1 MSYFLYSIIS
11 SLLLVLFLPF
21 FLLYC
26 VVTRKYINGLGQRFG
41 FFKVD
46 YCRHRPQRIWF
57 HAASVGEVQ
66 AAKALI
72 DELDKRNIDADL
84 IISTVTEQG
93 QLAVKR
99 QFDSRVVCLYAP
111 LDLPWI
117 INRFIKLINP
127 TVYICLE
134 TELWPNILH
143 QLNIQ
148 GITTLLL
155 NGRLSARSCRHYRF
169 IAGFMNRVMNSI
181 SAAAVISR
189 QDRERYIA
197 LGLEQKKIIISGN
210 AKYDLEAPGTCG
222 TRESAQKLPELKTR
236 PGQIILVAG
245 STHSGEEEILI
256 DIHQHL
262 CLKLPGLLT
271 IIAPRHLERLP
282 VLEELFNQHRLK
294 FQKFSD
300 LSTDIR
306 TADIILLDY
315 MGILTSLYAKADF
328 IFCGGSLTAKG
339 GHNIMEAAVQGRPPF
354 FGPHMDDFAD
364 AAALLLEKR
373 AGFQVASGAEL
384 EERILY
390 FNSHKHEYRKFCQ
403 AALRAAN
410 AQQGAARRQVDLI
423 IKYAPQQPDELNS
436 VHY

>member
-1 MSYFLYSIIS
+1 MSYSLYSIIS
-11 SLLLVLFLPF
+11 SLILILLLPF
-21 FLLYC
+21 FLPYC
-26 VVTRKYINGLGQRFG
+26 LVTRKYINGLGQRFG
-41 FFKVD
+41 FFNVN
-46 YCRHRPQRIWF
+46 YYWHQPQRIWF

-72 DELDKRNIDADL
+72 DELDKRNIDADF

-99 QFDSRVVCLYAP
+99 QFGSRVVCLYAP
-111 LDLPWI
+111 IDLPWI
-117 INRFIKLINP
+117 INRFIKLIKP
-127 TVYICLE
+127 TAYVCLE

-189 QDRERYIA
+189 QDMERYIA

-210 AKYDLEAPGTCG
+210 AKYDLEATAA
-222 TRESAQKLPELKTR
+222 RSARGSARKLPELKPR
-236 PGQIILVAG
+236 PGQTILVAG
-245 STHSGEEEILI
+245 STHNGEEEVLI

-262 CLKLPGLLT
+262 CFKLPGLLT
-271 IIAPRHLERLP
+271 IIAPRHLKRLP
-282 VLEELFNQHRLK
+282 DLENFLNQRRLK
-294 FQKFSD
+294 FQRFSNLD
-300 LSTDIR
+300 TSAR

-315 MGILTSLYAKADF
+315 MGILTRLYAKADF
-328 IFCGGSLTAKG
+328 IFCGGSLAAKG
-339 GHNIMEAAVQGRPPF
+339 GHNIMEAAIQGKPPF

-364 AAALLLEKR
+364 AAALLLEKQ
-373 AGFQVASGAEL
+373 AGFQVTSGAEL

-390 FNSHKHEYRKFCQ
+390 FASHKHEYQRACK
-403 AALRAAN
+403 AALQTAN

-423 IKYAPQQPDELNS
+423 LKHSGCNS
-436 VHY
+436 

>member
-1 MSYFLYSIIS
+1 MSYFLYSITI
-11 SLLLVLFLPF
+11 SLLLILFLPF
-21 FLLYC
+21 VLPYC
-26 VVTRKYINGLGQRFG
+26 LVTRKYINGLGQRFG
-41 FFKVD
+41 FFKVN
-46 YCRHRPQRIWF
+46 YCRHQPHRIWF

-72 DELDKRNIDADL
+72 DELDKRNIDADF

-99 QFDSRVVCLYAP
+99 QFGSRVVCLYAP
-111 LDLPWI
+111 VDLPWI
-117 INRFIKLINP
+117 INRFIKLIKP
-127 TVYICLE
+127 TVYVCLE

-143 QLNIQ
+143 QLNIR

-155 NGRLSARSCRHYRF
+155 NGRLSARSCRHYQF
-169 IAGFMNRVMNSI
+169 IAAFMSRVMNSI

-189 QDRERYIA
+189 QDMERYTA
-197 LGLEQKKIIISGN
+197 LGLEQEKIIVSGN
-210 AKYDLEAPGTCG
+210 AKYDLETAPVHGTG
-222 TRESAQKLPELKTR
+222 ESARKLPELHPR

-245 STHSGEEEILI
+245 STHNGEEETLI
-256 DIHQHL
+256 NVHQHL
-262 CLKLPGLLT
+262 RLKLPGLLT

-282 VLEELFNQHRLK
+282 ALEGFLNQRRLK
-294 FQKFSD
+294 FQKFSN
-300 LSTDIR
+300 LSAGVR

-315 MGILTSLYAKADF
+315 MGVLTRLYAKADF

-364 AAALLLEKR
+364 AAALLIEKR
-373 AGFQVASGAEL
+373 AGFQIASGAEL

-390 FNSHKHEYRKFCQ
+390 FTSHKHEYHKYCQ
-403 AALRAAN
+403 AALQTAK
-410 AQQGAARRQVDLI
+410 AQQGAARRQVDLL
-423 IKYAPQQPDELNS
+423 LNT
-436 VHY
+436 VAQEIR

>member
-1 MSYFLYSIIS
+1 
-11 SLLLVLFLPF
+11 LLLPFALP
-21 FLLYC
+21 YC
-26 VVTRKYINGLGQRFG
+26 LVTRKYINGLGQRFG
-41 FFKVD
+41 FFKVH
-46 YCRHRPQRIWF
+46 YCRRQPHRIWF

-99 QFDSRVVCLYAP
+99 QFGSRVVCLYAP
-111 LDLPWI
+111 IDLPWI
-117 INRFIKLINP
+117 INRFIKLIKP
-127 TVYICLE
+127 TAYVCLE

-143 QLNIQ
+143 QLNIR

-189 QDRERYIA
+189 QDMERYTA
-197 LGLEQKKIIISGN
+197 LGLEQEKIIVSGN
-210 AKYDLEAPGTCG
+210 AKYDLEAAAVHSAG
-222 TRESAQKLPELKTR
+222 ESARELPKLQPR

-245 STHSGEEEILI
+245 STHNGEEETLI

-262 CLKLPGLLT
+262 CLKLSGLLT

-282 VLEELFNQHRLK
+282 ALEDFLNQRRLK
-294 FQKFSD
+294 FQKFSN
-300 LSTDIR
+300 LSAGVR

-315 MGILTSLYAKADF
+315 MGVLTRLYAKADF
-328 IFCGGSLTAKG
+328 VFCGGSLAAKG
-339 GHNIMEAAVQGRPPF
+339 GHNIMEAAAQGRPPF

-364 AAALLLEKR
+364 AAALLLEKQ

-390 FNSHKHEYRKFCQ
+390 FTSHKHEYQKSCQ
-403 AALRAAN
+403 AALQAAG
-410 AQQGAARRQVDLI
+410 AQQGAARRQVDLL
-423 IKYAPQQPDELNS
+423 IKYSLSKNQGS
-436 VHY
+436 